1 MKTLSLGLSLY
12 SAMESLQNLS
22 HSNFQVNLPQFL
34 SGNGGRVL
42 FLFIFNIVFLLSI
55 HSGGFGQGLQLKL
68 PFLFSFEE
76 EQNWPDLLK
85 CIVRSFSK
93 ITFRL
98 WEGEFEG

>member
-42 FLFIFNIVFLLSI
+42 FLFIFNIDCFPPVDTQWWIWPGAAVETALS
-55 HSGGFGQGLQLKL
+55 FQ
-68 PFLFSFEE
+68 F
-76 EQNWPDLLK
+76 
-85 CIVRSFSK
+85 
-93 ITFRL
+93 
-98 WEGEFEG
+98 